1 MDTKNN
7 PPILFSPR
15 ENDNGKTPG
24 GGSKEDTTSW
34 ILTGSELTDRS
45 EMLAAKINKV
55 IDTWDSADI
64 EGLPHVLTVRIDERA
79 QANTHQRRIVPMFIV
94 GENTGQIGSRG
105 NNALL
110 MKVDSRE
117 KLWDIQ
123 KNYVDTGKNAH
134 QISAVL
140 DIVPFNPDLDISDPS
155 TLYKIVPLHYCNSS
169 LDERALGIIQYE
181 LDRAQLKYEVVPYGE
196 NNVYIRVP
204 SISVDSIKFIRSLP
218 IQSIEPV
225 ASVVP
230 SFRSLEQSLI
240 PDSALNTY
248 EPDRT
253 YPLVGLLDSGVAQ
266 NNLTRDW
273 VSRDDGCVYSDN
285 ELNTAHDTYIATLL
299 THGDRLS
306 STNDSSFEGCE
317 IVDVPVIPNYVI
329 EEAEL
334 VSNIRNA
341 IRCNPDVRIWNLSI
355 SLNEEVSE
363 NKFY

>member
-1 MDTKNN
+1 M
-7 PPILFSPR
+7 
-15 ENDNGKTPG
+15 
-24 GGSKEDTTSW
+24 
-34 ILTGSELTDRS
+34 
-45 EMLAAKINKV
+45 
-55 IDTWDSADI
+55 
-64 EGLPHVLTVRIDERA
+64 
-79 QANTHQRRIVPMFIV
+79 
-94 GENTGQIGSRG
+94 
-105 NNALL
+105 
-110 MKVDSRE
+110 
-117 KLWDIQ
+117 
-123 KNYVDTGKNAH
+123 
-134 QISAVL
+134 
-140 DIVPFNPDLDISDPS
+140 
-155 TLYKIVPLHYCNSS
+155 
-169 LDERALGIIQYE
+169 
-181 LDRAQLKYEVVPYGE
+181 VPYGE

-273 VSRDDGCVYSDN
+273 VSRGDGCVYSDN
-285 ELNTAHDTYIATLL
+285 ELNTAHGTYIATLL
-299 THGDRLS
+299 IHGDRLF

-341 IRCNPDVRIWNLSI
+341 IRCNPDVRI
-355 SLNEEVSE
+355 
-363 NKFY
+363 